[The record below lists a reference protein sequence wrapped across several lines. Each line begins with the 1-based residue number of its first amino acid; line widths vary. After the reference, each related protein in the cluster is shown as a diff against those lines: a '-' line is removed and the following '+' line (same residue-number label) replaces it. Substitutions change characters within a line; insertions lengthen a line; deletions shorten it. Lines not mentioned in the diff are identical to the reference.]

1 MIQKVSKCVLITSLF
16 FLFIVLPISVNAS
29 EPNVNDWINNEQPK
43 DQPDEVKKEDSVE
56 LNTANTSIRKIIGK
70 LILYTFLILI
80 LIYALIKFLAL
91 RQKNLQPNQAI
102 KLMGGTPL
110 GNNKSLQLVKVGD
123 QLLLIGVGDEVTL
136 LKEFLN
142 EDEIKSI
149 EENLTNQPSALSNTL
164 TSFLKGKINDRK
176 KQSNSF
182 ENIFSQSLDKIK
194 GKQDQFEQDVR
205 NKDDEEGRS

>member
-1 MIQKVSKCVLITSLF
+1 M
-16 FLFIVLPISVNAS
+16 
-29 EPNVNDWINNEQPK
+29 
-43 DQPDEVKKEDSVE
+43 KKEDSVE
-56 LNTANTSIRKIIGK
+56 LNTANTSIAKIIGK
-70 LILYTFLILI
+70 LVLYTFLILI

-164 TSFLKGKINDRK
+164 TNFLKEKINDRK

-205 NKDDEEGRS
+205 NKDDEEGRL

>member
-16 FLFIVLPISVNAS
+16 FLLIVLPISVNAS

-56 LNTANTSIRKIIGK
+56 LNTANTSITKIIGK
-70 LILYTFLILI
+70 LVLYTFLILI
-80 LIYALIKFLAL
+80 LIYALIKFLAI

-164 TSFLKGKINDRK
+164 TSFLKEKINDRK

>member
-1 MIQKVSKCVLITSLF
+1 MIQKVSKSVVITALF
-16 FLFIVLPISVNAS
+16 FLLIALPISVNAS
-29 EPNVNDWINNEQPK
+29 EPNVNDWINDEQPK
-43 DQPDEVKKEDSVE
+43 DQPNEVKKEDSLE
-56 LNTANTSIRKIIGK
+56 LNTANTSITKIIGK

-91 RQKNLQPNQAI
+91 RQKSLQPNQAI

-123 QLLLIGVGDEVTL
+123 QLLLIGVGDQVTL

-142 EDEIKSI
+142 EEEIKNI
-149 EENLTNQPSALSNTL
+149 EENLTNQPSALSNSL
-164 TSFLKGKINDRK
+164 TSFLKEKMNDRK

-205 NKDDEEGRS
+205 KKDDEEGRF

>member
-1 MIQKVSKCVLITSLF
+1 MIRKISKCVLIISLF
-16 FLFIVLPISVNAS
+16 FLLVALPISVNAS
-29 EPNVNDWINNEQPK
+29 EPNVNDWINDEKSQP
-43 DQPDEVKKEDSVE
+43 QPGQLEKEESID
-56 LNTANTSIRKIIGK
+56 LNTTNTSITKIIGK

-123 QLLLIGVGDEVTL
+123 QLLLIGVGDQVTL

-149 EENLTNQPSALSNTL
+149 EENLTNQPSDLSNSL
-164 TSFLKGKINDRK
+164 TNFIKEKINDRK
-176 KQSNSF
+176 KKSNSF

-205 NKDDEEGRS
+205 KKDDEEGRL

>member
-1 MIQKVSKCVLITSLF
+1 LIQKASKCVVITALF
-16 FLFIVLPISVNAS
+16 FLLIALPISVNAS

-43 DQPDEVKKEDSVE
+43 DQPNEVKKEDNLE
-56 LNTANTSIRKIIGK
+56 LNTANTSITKIIGK

-91 RQKNLQPNQAI
+91 RQKSLQPNQAI
-102 KLMGGTPL
+102 ELMGGTPL

-123 QLLLIGVGDEVTL
+123 QLLLIGVGDQVTL

-142 EDEIKSI
+142 EDEIKNI
-149 EENLTNQPSALSNTL
+149 EENLTNQPSALSNSL
-164 TSFLKGKINDRK
+164 TSFIKEKMNNRK
-176 KQSNSF
+176 KKSNSF
-182 ENIFSQSLDKIK
+182 ENIFSQSLDNIK

-205 NKDDEEGRS
+205 KKDDEEGRI

>member
-1 MIQKVSKCVLITSLF
+1 LIQKVSKSVVITALF
-16 FLFIVLPISVNAS
+16 FLLIALPISVNAS
-29 EPNVNDWINNEQPK
+29 EPNVNDWINDEQPK
-43 DQPDEVKKEDSVE
+43 DQPNEVKKEDSLE
-56 LNTANTSIRKIIGK
+56 LNTANTSITKIIGK

-91 RQKNLQPNQAI
+91 RQKSLQPNQAI

-123 QLLLIGVGDEVTL
+123 QLLLIGVGDQVTL

-142 EDEIKSI
+142 EEEIKNI
-149 EENLTNQPSALSNTL
+149 EENLTNQPSALSNSL
-164 TSFLKGKINDRK
+164 TSFLKEKMNDRK
-176 KQSNSF
+176 KKSNSF

-205 NKDDEEGRS
+205 KKDDEEGRF

>member
-16 FLFIVLPISVNAS
+16 FLLIVLPISVNAS

-102 KLMGGTPL
+102 KLMGGYPL

-149 EENLTNQPSALSNTL
+149 EENLTNQPSALSNT
-164 TSFLKGKINDRK
+164 
-176 KQSNSF
+176 
-182 ENIFSQSLDKIK
+182 
-194 GKQDQFEQDVR
+194 
-205 NKDDEEGRS
+205 

>member
-1 MIQKVSKCVLITSLF
+1 MITALF
-16 FLFIVLPISVNAS
+16 FLLIALPISVNAS
-29 EPNVNDWINNEQPK
+29 EPNVNDWINDEQPK
-43 DQPDEVKKEDSVE
+43 DQPNEVKKEDSLE
-56 LNTANTSIRKIIGK
+56 LNTANTSITKIIGK

-91 RQKNLQPNQAI
+91 RQKSLQPNQAI

-123 QLLLIGVGDEVTL
+123 QLLLIGVGDQVTL

-142 EDEIKSI
+142 EEEIKNI
-149 EENLTNQPSALSNTL
+149 EENLTNQPSALSNSL
-164 TSFLKGKINDRK
+164 TSFLKEKMNDRK

-205 NKDDEEGRS
+205 KKDDEEGRF